1 MFCRNCG
8 KENKEE
14 AKFCAFC
21 GAPLEQPNKTPETE
35 MPAAG
40 PSGPEAQNGDGE
52 VPGPEGSMPEK
63 EKPGKKRRRRIW
75 IPILAVCVVAAAAAA
90 AVIIGFFI
98 TKDTRQYNRYMSD
111 AERYMEEMDYEKAEA
126 EYLSAIEIDPKQEE
140 PYIQLADLYIA
151 TEEPAKAK
159 EIIRRGIEN
168 IGEPEPDEEGS
179 GGREEEKSGDEGV
192 SIWDKQKEIEHYAE
206 YEWITEPE
214 IEADDIY
221 YVKSNDYEGNPLN
234 TLNLQFESETAVIRN
249 GSSLSLIGMDG
260 ERITDQ
266 NFSSIYEEGKWYVL
280 TPEEPV
286 YEEEIGE
293 VCQTYIS
300 DGRDIVPSF
309 DGVSGGALTDAYY
322 YSQGA
327 LHSIWEGT
335 DFSYLQQ
342 DASGQT
348 FPVQQS
354 EEICSIPSSTG
365 QFGERITWWSSLSG
379 KYAVF
384 TNGTAVTDFIYDRCG
399 SESDG
404 LLAVESDG
412 KIGYVNTEGEEVI
425 PLEYDPSWDQFYTY
439 RQDETPFAYAAS
451 EGYVPLV
458 SDGAWELRDVEG
470 NVVIPS
476 GIFEKI
482 LPVYDGKCW
491 VKKDGRWGV
500 ISLGTS
506 GAGEEAAEEENQEDD
521 SLQETALLGQLQTA
535 VGMDPQTYYFGDFNG
550 DGEEEI
556 FAVYQ
561 YSSGMLEND
570 NCQIWYC
577 GNDGAR
583 QLFLWENDTGNAFC
597 NVMNTAEYDSPDG
610 RQYFIVNTYQRVAMS
625 YNQLMVFGPDAGGE
639 FAQIFDVQGIAEV
652 NGDELTV
659 TEETVEI
666 TDNGPQNYTDTYTA
680 EITNGS
686 LQRK

>member
-1 MFCRNCG
+1 M
-8 KENKEE
+8 
-14 AKFCAFC
+14 
-21 GAPLEQPNKTPETE
+21 
-35 MPAAG
+35 
-40 PSGPEAQNGDGE
+40 
-52 VPGPEGSMPEK
+52 
-63 EKPGKKRRRRIW
+63 KRRRQSI
-75 IPILAVCVVAAAAAA
+75 
-90 AVIIGFFI
+90 
-98 TKDTRQYNRYMSD
+98 
-111 AERYMEEMDYEKAEA
+111 
-126 EYLSAIEIDPKQEE
+126 SARLRLTPKQEK

-192 SIWDKQKEIEHYAE
+192 SIWDKQKEIEYYAE

-249 GSSLSLIGMDG
+249 GGSLSLIGMDG

-412 KIGYVNTEGEEVI
+412 KIGYVNTEGEKSSRWNTTRHGISSI
-425 PLEYDPSWDQFYTY
+425 PTDRT
-439 RQDETPFAYAAS
+439 R
-451 EGYVPLV
+451 
-458 SDGAWELRDVEG
+458 LR
-470 NVVIPS
+470 
-476 GIFEKI
+476 
-482 LPVYDGKCW
+482 LPTLLR
-491 VKKDGRWGV
+491 KD
-500 ISLGTS
+500 T
-506 GAGEEAAEEENQEDD
+506 
-521 SLQETALLGQLQTA
+521 
-535 VGMDPQTYYFGDFNG
+535 
-550 DGEEEI
+550 
-556 FAVYQ
+556 
-561 YSSGMLEND
+561 
-570 NCQIWYC
+570 
-577 GNDGAR
+577 
-583 QLFLWENDTGNAFC
+583 FLW
-597 NVMNTAEYDSPDG
+597 
-610 RQYFIVNTYQRVAMS
+610 
-625 YNQLMVFGPDAGGE
+625 
-639 FAQIFDVQGIAEV
+639 
-652 NGDELTV
+652 
-659 TEETVEI
+659 
-666 TDNGPQNYTDTYTA
+666 
-680 EITNGS
+680 
-686 LQRK
+686 